1 MALAARLTGYLGR
14 GNAAQAQGL
23 RPFAM
28 WLAPHIHPKKSEPEN
43 LQAVFRPYLFRSAP
57 GVTPRRLKTC
67 GLSLCGC
74 RHIFIPKSTGRRIR
88 KRLPGLAFS
97 IRAGGNAAQA
107 QDLRSFAMWLSPH
120 IHPKKSGPENLQ
132 AVFRPCL
139 FRMTARLV
147 EKIKNPLTTGRRS
160 DNVCVRRC

>member
-1 MALAARLTGYLGR
+1 MKAADARAFGPCC
-14 GNAAQAQGL
+14 AADGG
-23 RPFAM
+23 F
-28 WLAPHIHPKKSEPEN
+28 K
-43 LQAVFRPYLFRSAP
+43 P
-57 GVTPRRLKTC
+57 GETPRRLKAC

-74 RHIFIPKSTGRRIR
+74 RHIFIRKNQGLKICKQFSGPAFFDPRR
-88 KRLPGLAFS
+88 
-97 IRAGGNAAQA
+97 GNAAQA

-139 FRMTARLV
+139 FRMTAWLV
-147 EKIKNPLTTGRRS
+147 EKIKNPLTSGRRS